1 VANANPTNVLLRA
14 RNENLAIGRRLDRC
28 LRRLIERDI
37 ERQEAHIT
45 WLAANPN
52 AADRDVQLRDT
63 EQVIAANTRLLTLL
77 GLS

>member
-1 VANANPTNVLLRA
+1 MKTLL
-14 RNENLAIGRRLDRC
+14 LDDALIDC